1 MSIFFGIVVII
12 VSFMILA
19 SVVILIVGPGML
31 LQPYRRTAE
40 YYRKRTKLLHPS
52 DAGLQCEE
60 LTLKSAEGI
69 NLSCWLIKAPKAA
82 KGTVLFL
89 HGVSENKI
97 VGIPIARLLHSAGY
111 NVFLYDSRRHGDSE
125 GKYCTYGFYEK
136 HDVRTIIN
144 YLHNRPDIR
153 LGKVGLFGSSM
164 GAAVA
169 IQVAGIDN
177 RIAAII
183 AESGFATLRTVFDDY
198 QRRIV
203 KLPWHYLRNIVIRR
217 SEQIAHFKAS
227 AVSPLAS
234 ITNVHIPIFM
244 MHGTADDLI
253 DHAYSQMLYENTD
266 EPKELWLIPN
276 ARHDNMA
283 EIGGDEYKSRILDFF
298 GRTLAP

>member
-1 MSIFFGIVVII
+1 LSIFLGIVII
-12 VSFMILA
+12 VVSFMIFA
-19 SVVILIVGPGML
+19 SVVVLIIGPGML
-31 LQPYRRTAE
+31 LQPYRRTME
-40 YYRKRTKLLHPS
+40 YYQKRTKLLHPS
-52 DAGLQCEE
+52 DAGLPCEE
-60 LTLKSAEGI
+60 LSLKSAEGI
-69 NLSCWLIKAPKAA
+69 DLSCWLIKAPKAA

-111 NVFLYDSRRHGDSE
+111 NVLLYDSRRHGDSE

-144 YLHNRPDIR
+144 YLHHRPDVQ

-169 IQVAGIDN
+169 IQVAGIDT

-234 ITNVHIPIFM
+234 IKNVHIPIFM

-253 DHAYSQMLYENTD
+253 DHTYSQMLFENTD
-266 EPKELWLIPN
+266 EPKELWLIPK

-283 EIGGDEYKSRILDFF
+283 EIGGEEYKSRIINFF
-298 GRTLAP
+298 GRTLAS